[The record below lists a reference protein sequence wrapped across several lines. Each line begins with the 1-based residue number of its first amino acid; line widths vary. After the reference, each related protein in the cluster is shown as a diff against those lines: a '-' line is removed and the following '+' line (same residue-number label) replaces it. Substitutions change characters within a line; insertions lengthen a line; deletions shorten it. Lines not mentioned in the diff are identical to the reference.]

1 MRHHVLSRGASP
13 RRSREILKNHGS
25 EADSRP
31 EMPRLGWVHL
41 TRVAAAAS
49 LAVFAAVTL
58 LAPEDSGLSAFFNT
72 WVYDGLM
79 VFACV
84 IVGSHAYLVKRERA
98 AWIVITA
105 AVVSWT
111 IGEIWYSAFSP
122 TSYPSPA
129 DLGYITFYPALY
141 VGVVLLLRSR
151 ARSIGGTLWLDGV
164 TAALAAAALGS
175 AVLVEL
181 VLGNTS
187 GSTSTV
193 VTNLA
198 YPLGD
203 ILLLSLV
210 VGVFSLTGGRPG
222 PRWLLLGL
230 GILSTTMADAVFL
243 FQSANGTYVEGTWI
257 DILWPAAML
266 LVASAAW
273 MPDRTRAS
281 FEVEGR
287 PLLAVPLVG
296 ALVATGILVYD
307 HFTRLNILA
316 VVLATATLG
325 LVVVRLGVTFRENR
339 RLLLLTHAE
348 ATTDA
353 LTGLANRRQLL
364 VDLDRRLKSDP
375 VPTTLLM
382 LFDLDGFKGYND
394 TFGHPAGDALLARL
408 GGKLATVPGAAGS
421 VYRLGG
427 DEFCLIAIVAE
438 GEAEPLI
445 DHACDALI
453 ETGEGFEIG
462 SSFGAVLLP
471 DEARDSSHALQVAD
485 ERLYAQKYSRRGE
498 SDRTMAALLEALSIR
513 EPELQA
519 QLADVGSLSADIGK
533 MLGLRRDEL
542 EELERAAQL
551 HDLGKLAVPDEIL
564 NKPGPLD
571 EREWE
576 FVRQHTIVG
585 ERILR
590 ASPALRSVAT
600 VVRSSKEN
608 WDGCGYPDRIAGEEI
623 PLGSRIIRACN
634 AYVAM
639 TSDRPY
645 RDALSTDEALNELMR
660 LGGTEFDPTV
670 VRVLVARVRDEQEA
684 ERAA

>member
-1 MRHHVLSRGASP
+1 
-13 RRSREILKNHGS
+13 
-25 EADSRP
+25 
-31 EMPRLGWVHL
+31 MPRFGWVEL
-41 TRVAAAAS
+41 TRAAAAAGF
-49 LAVFAAVTL
+49 AVFAAVTV
-58 LAPEDSGLSAFFNT
+58 LAPQDGGLSAAFNT

-84 IVGSHAYLVKRERA
+84 IVGSHAYLVARERV

-105 AVVSWT
+105 ALASWT
-111 IGEIWYSAFSP
+111 LGEIWYAVFSP

-129 DLGYITFYPALY
+129 DLGFIAFYPLLY
-141 VGVVLLLRSR
+141 VGLVLLLRSR
-151 ARSIGGTLWLDGV
+151 ARSIGGTLWLDGA
-164 TAALAAAALGS
+164 TAALAAAAFGA

-181 VLGNTS
+181 VLENTS

-203 ILLLSLV
+203 VLLLSAV
-210 VGVFSLTGGRPG
+210 FGVFSLTGGRPG

-230 GILSTTMADAVFL
+230 GVLSTALADAIYL
-243 FQSANGTYVEGTWI
+243 FQSANGTYVEGTWV
-257 DILWPAAML
+257 DVLWPASML
-266 LVASAAW
+266 LIASSAW
-273 MPDRTRAS
+273 MPDRTRHGL
-281 FEVEGR
+281 EVEGR
-287 PLLAVPLVG
+287 PLLAVPLVC
-296 ALVATGILVYD
+296 AVVATGILVYD

-316 VVLATATLG
+316 VVLATATLA
-325 LVVVRLGVTFRENR
+325 LLVVRLGLTFRENR
-339 RLLLLTHAE
+339 RLYELTHAE

-364 VDLDRRLKSDP
+364 TDLDRRLSSDP
-375 VPTTLLM
+375 IPTTLLM

-408 GGKLATVPGAAGS
+408 GAKLATVPGTRGTA
-421 VYRLGG
+421 YRLGG
-427 DEFCLIAIVAE
+427 DEFCLVATV
-438 GEAEPLI
+438 GGDDAESLI
-445 DHACDALI
+445 DRACEALADV
-453 ETGEGFEIG
+453 GEGFEIG
-462 SSFGAVLLP
+462 SSFGALMVP
-471 DEARDSSHALQVAD
+471 DEARDSSHALQMAD

-513 EPELQA
+513 EPDLQD
-519 QLADVGSLSADIGK
+519 QLADVGSLSADVGR

-542 EELERAAQL
+542 EELERAARL

-564 NKPGPLD
+564 HKPGPLD
-571 EREWE
+571 EREWA
-576 FVRQHTIVG
+576 FVRQHTIVA

-600 VVRSSKEN
+600 VVRSSHEN
-608 WDGCGYPDRIAGEEI
+608 WDGSGYPDGLAGEEI

-645 RDALSTDEALNELMR
+645 RVALSRDEALDELTR
-660 LGGTEFDPTV
+660 LAGTEFDATV
-670 VRVLVARVRDEQEA
+670 VRVLVAHVRDAQEA